1 MVICLS
7 ESYFLTLH
15 ITHPLHFDFHF
26 APRMPSLASSLA
38 MCLFLLLTVLD
49 TLCAY
54 GSHSSC
60 MFGTRGRT
68 WSPFLLYLEPCRFS
82 IYLWLPGS
90 FLKIR
95 AWGLLLY
102 VCPEARNINHWNSV
116 PKRAAEPQTLS
127 LFKAVTK
134 VKKEYGLSTWK

>member
-1 MVICLS
+1 MVT
-7 ESYFLTLH
+7 F
-15 ITHPLHFDFHF
+15 P
-26 APRMPSLASSLA
+26 A
-38 MCLFLLLTVLD
+38 
-49 TLCAY
+49 
-54 GSHSSC
+54 
-60 MFGTRGRT
+60 
-68 WSPFLLYLEPCRFS
+68 
-82 IYLWLPGS
+82 LPGALQV
-90 FLKIR
+90 FHLFVAAWLFFKDKT